1 MHACCSGSGRS
12 GYSSAKTDKTVCREK
27 ERKRERE
34 RERETDRERG
44 RERSTI
50 GPFHDRNMLPKPNFR
65 NCSQDRGSKNNIFI
79 RKHVVA
85 AAKAKQS
92 VS

>member
-1 MHACCSGSGRS
+1 MHVAAAAAAAAIQVPKRTKQF
-12 GYSSAKTDKTVCREK
+12 A

-44 RERSTI
+44 RERSPI